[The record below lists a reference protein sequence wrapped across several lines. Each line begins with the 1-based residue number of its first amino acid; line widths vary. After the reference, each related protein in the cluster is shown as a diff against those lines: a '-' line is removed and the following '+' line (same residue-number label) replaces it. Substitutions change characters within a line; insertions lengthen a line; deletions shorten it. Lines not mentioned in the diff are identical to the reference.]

1 MRYRRDYRQGGCY
14 FFTVVTARRRRI
26 LTHAASITLLRQ
38 AFRHV
43 RQRHPFHIDA
53 VVVLPDH
60 LHCVWTLPPE
70 CSDFS
75 LRWQQI
81 KRYFSTHIDAQ
92 LPCWQKRFWEHRIR
106 DERDYANH
114 LDYIHYNPVK
124 HGYVTRAQA
133 WPHSSFGKFVKQ
145 GVYAPDWGVSPPDL
159 PNHIGQE

>member
-1 MRYRRDYRQGGCY
+1 MRYRRDYTQGGCY
-14 FFTVVTARRRRI
+14 FFTVVTAQRRPI
-26 LTHAASITLLRQ
+26 LTQPASITLLRQ

-43 RQRHPFHIDA
+43 RQRHPFHVEA
-53 VVVLPDH
+53 MVVLPDH
-60 LHCVWTLPPE
+60 LHCVWTLPTD

-81 KRYFSTHIDAQ
+81 KRYFTRHVDTP
-92 LPCWQKRFWEHRIR
+92 LPCWQNRFREHRIR

-124 HGYVTRAQA
+124 HGYVTCPQA
-133 WPHSSFGKFVKQ
+133 WPYSSFSKLVKQ
-145 GVYAPDWGVSPPDL
+145 GVYAPGWGASPPKL